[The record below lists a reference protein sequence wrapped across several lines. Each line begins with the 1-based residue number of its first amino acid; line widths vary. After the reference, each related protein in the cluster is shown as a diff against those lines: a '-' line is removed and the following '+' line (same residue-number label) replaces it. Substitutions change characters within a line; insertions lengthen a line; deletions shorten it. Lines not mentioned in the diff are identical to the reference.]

1 MNTMLIALIIIAGF
15 ILTGLGFFVMYKF
28 YKKL

>member
-1 MNTMLIALIIIAGF
+1 MNTMLIALIIIVGLILAGV
-15 ILTGLGFFVMYKF
+15 GFFIMYKF